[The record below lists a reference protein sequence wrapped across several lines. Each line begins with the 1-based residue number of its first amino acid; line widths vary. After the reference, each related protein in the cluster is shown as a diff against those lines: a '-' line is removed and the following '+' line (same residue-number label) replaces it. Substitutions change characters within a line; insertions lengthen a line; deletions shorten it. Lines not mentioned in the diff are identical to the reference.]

1 MFNMIKSDLYR
12 IIKSKSIYVMVIL
25 MIITDTLLVIL
36 KSAFSISISSG
47 VPGNNDFPLPLCREV
62 LSCNNSIYYFSI
74 FIVFSVL
81 VNDLSCKTAA
91 NSISTVCSRTKYFLS
106 KNILIYSLVTVLF
119 IFHCSFFYVLNLP
132 VNGSDYYM
140 ELGDY
145 AKIVLLQYPVILGL
159 TGFML
164 TIGFVL
170 KNSHVFV
177 TTAIITPMSLTL
189 FFTMVI
195 AVTSYAHMTGLA
207 NFISEHIA
215 PFLMEIVLYQLAFDA
230 DNLYIFQSVI
240 IYLLFATALPCA
252 AYFRFRKSEI

>member
-1 MFNMIKSDLYR
+1 MFNVIKSDLYR

-25 MIITDTLLVIL
+25 MIITDILSVIL
-36 KSAFSISISSG
+36 KSAFSIASG
-47 VPGNNDFPLPLCREV
+47 VHGNNDLPLPLCREV

-81 VNDLSCKTAA
+81 VNDLSCKTVA
-91 NSISTVCSRTKYFLS
+91 NSISTICSRIKYFLS

-119 IFHCSFFYVLNLP
+119 IFHCSFFFVLNLS

-140 ELGDY
+140 ELDDY
-145 AKIVLLQYPVILGL
+145 AKIALLQYPVILGL

-164 TIGFVL
+164 SIGFVL

-215 PFLMEIVLYQLAFDA
+215 PFLMEIVLYQLAFDV